1 MKKLLLTYFIT
12 FISISPAIIAQDNA
26 EDKKTEPTTSTQVK
40 EVTDKPVEVDNKKT
54 EPTTSTQV
62 KEEVTKS
69 LDSLKQPVSNKP
81 KFGSKEHRSQVEEAP
96 SRIESTENIL
106 LKTCLA
112 LAAVIGVILLIFSIL
127 KKVNG
132 RLNNTGLEN
141 PLRVKNKL
149 MIDSKNY
156 LALVRVYEEE
166 LLVSVGPNGTT
177 LLTRYALVEKEDAEG
192 TDFENILNSEGK
204 AVVPTDLDNL
214 SKGVDIKPIRELKN
228 NAPS

>member
-1 MKKLLLTYFIT
+1 MKNLLLTYLIIFT
-12 FISISPAIIAQDNA
+12 SISPAIIAQEKT
-26 EDKKTEPTTSTQVK
+26 EDKQTEPATETQ
-40 EVTDKPVEVDNKKT
+40 T
-54 EPTTSTQV
+54 
-62 KEEVTKS
+62 KEENAKS
-69 LDSLKQPVSNKP
+69 LEALKEPVSNRP
-81 KFGSKEHRSQVEEAP
+81 KFGSKEHRSKVEEAP

-112 LAAVIGVILLIFSIL
+112 LAAVIGVILLIFAIL

-204 AVVPTDLDNL
+204 AVVPTDLDSF

-228 NAPS
+228 NASS

>member
-1 MKKLLLTYFIT
+1 MIKFMKNLLLTYFILS
-12 FISISPAIIAQDNA
+12 ISIIPASFAQN
-26 EDKKTEPTTSTQVK
+26 EIEEEKGQIEQK
-40 EVTDKPVEVDNKKT
+40 EK
-54 EPTTSTQV
+54 
-62 KEEVTKS
+62 VTKDDQAPVQLQPKEDVKNETT
-69 LDSLKQPVSNKP
+69 LDSLKKPDSNAP
-81 KFGSKEHRSQVEEAP
+81 KFGSKEHRSKVEEAP

-112 LAAVIGVILLIFSIL
+112 LAAVIAVILLIFSIL

-132 RLNNTGLEN
+132 RLSNTGSEN

-177 LLTRYALVEKEDAEG
+177 LLTRYALVEKEEAEG

-204 AVVPTDLDNL
+204 AVIPADLDNF
-214 SKGVDIKPIRELKN
+214 SKGIDMKPIRELKKN
-228 NAPS
+228 DSQ